1 MMSLTDRGESMHT
14 IEQVYVG
21 VRECE
26 NNRKAITI
34 LVHMLFIA
42 RQSGSCAYGSEA
54 RLWDTMGECVSCE

>member
-1 MMSLTDRGESMHT
+1 MHT